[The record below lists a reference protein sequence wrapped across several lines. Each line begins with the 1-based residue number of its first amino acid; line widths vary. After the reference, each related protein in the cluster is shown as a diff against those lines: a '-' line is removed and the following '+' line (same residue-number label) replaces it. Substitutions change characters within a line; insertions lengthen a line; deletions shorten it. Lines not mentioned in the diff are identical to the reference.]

1 MFMTDP
7 LVVAK
12 PIMLHQNRTLSV
24 VQVSDLVFSGLF
36 LNLFLAESWRMT
48 RITEALR
55 VLVGRRMDAGVWGV
69 SVWWGGCCPSPNIP

>member
-1 MFMTDP
+1 MTGP

-12 PIMLHQNRTLSV
+12 PIMLHQNVTLSV
-24 VQVSDLVFSGLF
+24 IQASVFFSGLF

-55 VLVGRRMDAGVWGV
+55 VLVGRRKDAGVCGGV
-69 SVWWGGCCPSPNIP
+69 SLVG